1 LLKVFILG
9 SALSAFA
16 SVLGATVLVTGT
28 PNLSGGMSGTATGLS
43 PTFGTLINFD
53 DLTPNSLL
61 SPGAY
66 SSSGVTSISA
76 INSTVALS
84 AEPFSGQTQPN
95 YIGPADFSNIDILI
109 SLTQST
115 DEIGIGLLAGSS
127 NSFTLTA
134 RNAANT
140 ILGTY
145 VVNVPSN
152 GVGAFNGYYAIQ
164 DSGLTIKSLEISG
177 NGGIDDLQFDRS
189 AAGGVPEPADFA
201 LLGGGLT
208 LLTALSKYRRKS

>member
-1 LLKVFILG
+1 LLKVVLLG
-9 SALSAFA
+9 PAFCVFA

-28 PNLSGGMSGTATGLS
+28 PNLSGGSSGTPTGLS
-43 PTFGTLINFD
+43 PKFGTLIGFD

-66 SSSGVTSISA
+66 LSSGVSSISA
-76 INSTVALS
+76 INSTAALS
-84 AEPFSGQTQPN
+84 AVPFSGQTQPN

-115 DEIGIGLLAGSS
+115 DEVGIGLLAGSS

-145 VVNVPSN
+145 VVNVPDN
-152 GVGAFNGYYAIQ
+152 GVGAFNGYFAIQ
-164 DSGLTIKSLEISG
+164 DGGPTIQSLEISG

-189 AAGGVPEPADFA
+189 SAAGVPEPASLA

-208 LLTALSKYRRKS
+208 LLSALSRSRRKW

>member
-1 LLKVFILG
+1 MLKVFILG

-76 INSTVALS
+76 TNSTVALS

-177 NGGIDDLQFDRS
+177 NGGIDDLQFDRAS
-189 AAGGVPEPADFA
+189 AAGVPEPVDFA
-201 LLGGGLT
+201 LLGGGLM
-208 LLTALSKYRRKS
+208 LLTAFSKYRRKS

>member
-1 LLKVFILG
+1 
-9 SALSAFA
+9 
-16 SVLGATVLVTGT
+16 
-28 PNLSGGMSGTATGLS
+28 MSGTATGLS
-43 PTFGTLINFD
+43 PMFGTLINFD
-53 DLTPNSLL
+53 DLTPNSLF

-66 SSSGVTSISA
+66 SNSGVTSISA

-95 YIGPADFSNIDILI
+95 YVGPADFSNIDILI

-140 ILGTY
+140 ILGSY
-145 VVNVPSN
+145 VVNVPNN

-164 DSGLTIKSLEISG
+164 DAGLTIKSLEISG
-177 NGGIDDLQFDRS
+177 NGGIDDLQFDRA